1 MTANLSMKIAEEIDR
16 FLLLF
21 PCVRRWPSLLL
32 WLSGQRERGRENSRN
47 YYIVDLGG
55 KIGKV

>member
-32 WLSGQRERGRENSRN
+32 WLSGQRERGREGERTVEIIILWISEE
-47 YYIVDLGG
+47 
-55 KIGKV
+55 K